1 VIALHP
7 AHAAEQKE
15 IADIA
20 FFDLALDAGRPHAI
34 GADEPVQQP
43 VVALRR
49 IARRVP
55 LHAPLVFHANAD
67 VGEFL
72 IGGEIAAFRGELP
85 FFVAHDVEHFLLHQD
100 HALLL
105 GDALARSRP
114 FSSDTHPSAPAAGR
128 RGGAGSITCDD
139 WARVRT
145 VGAIAVASTFRDFG
159 FL

>member
-34 GADEPVQQP
+34 GPDEPVQQP

-55 LHAPLVFHANAD
+55 LHAPPVFHANAD

-105 GDALARSRP
+105 GDALARPLEHRVP
-114 FSSDTHPSAPAAGR
+114 PAQ
-128 RGGAGSITCDD
+128 
-139 WARVRT
+139 
-145 VGAIAVASTFRDFG
+145 IASVQ
-159 FL
+159 